1 MKRFLLL
8 ICVFTFSFGYSQTN
22 QEKNVIATIDKM
34 FDAMRAGDS
43 TALRQCF
50 HSSMRLQSTM
60 FDKEGRPRIVNGDIE
75 KFISAVGTPHD
86 EMWDE
91 KIWSYDVK
99 IIDNLA
105 TAWTEYTFYRGK
117 TLSHCGVNAFQLYRS
132 SIGWKITQIT
142 DTRSFDNCQEEPL
155 NAVNTLMDNWHK
167 AAAEA
172 DEKVY
177 FGSMTEDAIFLGTD
191 ESEHWTKTEMEKLM
205 VEVFKRES
213 AWDFKIDRRQVYF
226 SEDKESAWFDEDLTT
241 WMGDCRG
248 SGVVKKTEEGWKIQ
262 HYNLALTI
270 PNDKI
275 DQVMKITGALGRP
288 KKE

>member
-1 MKRFLLL
+1 MKNLLL
-8 ICVFTFSFGYSQTN
+8 LFCLFAFSFGYSQTD

-50 HSSMRLQSTM
+50 HSTMRLQSTL

-99 IIDNLA
+99 IDDNLA
-105 TAWTEYTFYRGK
+105 TVWTEFTFYLGK
-117 TLSHCGVNAFQLYRS
+117 KLSHCGVNAFQLYRS
-132 SIGWKITQIT
+132 PIGWKITQIT
-142 DTRSFDNCQEEPL
+142 DTRRFNNCQEEPL
-155 NAVNTLMDNWHK
+155 YAVNALIDNWHK
-167 AAAEA
+167 AAAKA

-177 FGSMTEDAIFLGTD
+177 FGSMTDDAIFLGTD
-191 ESEHWTKTEMEKLM
+191 ETEHWTKTEMEKLM
-205 VEVFKRES
+205 QEVFQRES
-213 AWDFKIDRRQVYF
+213 AWDFTVDRRQVYF
-226 SEDKESAWFDEDLTT
+226 SGDEEQAWFDEDLST

-248 SGVVKKTEEGWKIQ
+248 SGVVKKTADGWKIQ

-275 DQVMKITGALGRP
+275 EGVMKITGAPGRP